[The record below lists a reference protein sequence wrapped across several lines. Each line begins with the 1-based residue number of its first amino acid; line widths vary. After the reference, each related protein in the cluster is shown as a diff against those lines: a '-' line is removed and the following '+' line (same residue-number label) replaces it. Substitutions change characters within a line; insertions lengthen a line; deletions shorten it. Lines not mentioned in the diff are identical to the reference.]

1 MKTLIEKFT
10 AQARKTAGDT
20 SMTNVGLMLDATEN
34 AVDSAKNL
42 VAENSDSNRQ
52 TVVEDIQKTIQ
63 TVKDAAEPA
72 MAEAPAKAVAEAPAE
87 APAEEPEDGMPTGDA
102 IKVAYAKIA
111 SAVDLAMAVRYRAA
125 KR

>member
-10 AQARKTAGDT
+10 AQVRKTAGST
-20 SMTNVGLMLDATEN
+20 SMTNMGLMLDATEN
-34 AVDSAKNL
+34 AVDSAKKL
-42 VAENSDSNRQ
+42 VADNSDSNRQ

-63 TVKDAAEPA
+63 TVKDAAEPV
-72 MAEAPAKAVAEAPAE
+72 MAETPAE
-87 APAEEPEDGMPTGDA
+87 TPADGMPTGDA

-111 SAVDLAMAVRYRAA
+111 SSVDLAMAVRYRAA

>member
-10 AQARKTAGDT
+10 AQARKTAEAT
-20 SMTNVGLMLDATEN
+20 PVTNIGLMLDATEN
-34 AVDSAKNL
+34 AVDSAKKL
-42 VAENSDSNRQ
+42 VADNSDSNRQ

-63 TVKDAAEPA
+63 TVKDAAEPV
-72 MAEAPAKAVAEAPAE
+72 MAKTPAE
-87 APAEEPEDGMPTGDA
+87 TPAETPEDGMPTGDA

-111 SAVDLAMAVRYRAA
+111 SSVDLAMAVRYRAA